1 MATSSILKTIVI
13 DKKED
18 AEMLVNAFE
27 EAEKMKTFYVVY
39 YINGIAT
46 EKEMVA
52 KSLDELL
59 NVINGKIIGRL
70 EYQIFSGKPFSHE
83 NLIYSHHK

>member
-18 AEMLVNAFE
+18 AEMLVNALE
-27 EAEKMKTFYVVY
+27 EAEDENFHVVY

-46 EKEMVA
+46 EKRWEQKVLMNC
-52 KSLDELL
+52 LMLL
-59 NVINGKIIGRL
+59 TGKLL
-70 EYQIFSGKPFSHE
+70 EDSISDFFWRPFSHE

>member
-1 MATSSILKTIVI
+1 MATSSILKLLLLIRRRYKNT
-13 DKKED
+13 
-18 AEMLVNAFE
+18 LNALE
-27 EAEKMKTFYVVY
+27 EAEKTKTFYVVY

-46 EKEMVA
+46 EKEMGA